1 MVENLGR
8 KTLLIVF
15 LLIGAVLSMVL
26 PEQPFRR
33 GLDLAGGSR
42 LVYFVDWDKA
52 LAEGKISAAEHADQ
66 ATLLKDMIG
75 IIRNR
80 VDPIGTLEASFSA
93 QGDNRI
99 VIEIPSTANVTGT
112 ETEGTLLEDITG
124 SQSSLSIVDD
134 DPQTL
139 AGFPQSGAIIAIGS
153 EHMKYASRQG
163 NLLLDVKRGVDGT
176 KARSHSAGDLIELKN
191 DDPVRSLIENPGS
204 MKLYIAAEPGD
215 FPPGTDMTSEATA
228 AEAWRE
234 ANPGAP
240 ISTYN
245 QGLAKRPG
253 LELLRAFPR
262 RVIDSKGQSQE
273 GPGQLVLLWDQ
284 KEAWTFRGEDLKN
297 INKSQDQLG
306 YPAVA
311 LTMKTAKEFDFGDFT
326 GANKGKGMAIV
337 LNDVI
342 VTLANIKNRLPGS
355 FIIEGGTGGF
365 TNAEVEEMVRVL
377 RSGSLI
383 MKPEIEQAEK
393 VGAKLGDESVRT
405 GFLSAALG
413 LLLVLVFMMLYYR
426 KLGIFA
432 AISLMA
438 ALVMLMGAMAFT
450 QATLTL
456 PGVAGIILTVGMAV
470 DANILIYERIREE
483 ILRGRKLP
491 QACETGFSKAF
502 VTIIDANLT
511 TFITAFVLF
520 QIGTGP
526 VKGFATTL
534 MIGIVTSVFSALVI
548 TRVLVHVSLTKG
560 TTQFNMTQ
568 AIKETSIGF
577 MGRAKVAIAGSIV
590 LIIAG
595 LALLFSEPASRVMSI
610 DFVGGLTVTVRTEEP
625 QATDTIREKIAGI
638 EGDIGESAEVV
649 ALRASGNEA
658 AGYRS
663 FRITYK
669 SLVDVSQDQEAGAE
683 STGQD
688 DIREALTGLL
698 QRGPVEAAF
707 VDGSVVKGR
716 LYFEEAH
723 ASTDLQALLGEGGF
737 GTVSVTPITGFD
749 GAYEFNTSTSPT
761 QNEAQLYA
769 AVANL
774 FNNRKDSSD
783 AFYRLAEPMP
793 EVSIVGAQVVGELRD
808 KAILAILVSLF
819 AVVMYI
825 RARFAEYSYGFAAV
839 AALIHDVLM
848 TLGAMAV
855 ATEFGIFHAELSLPM
870 IAAFLTIIGYSLN
883 DTIVVFDRI
892 RENRPRMNGPL
903 SEVLDTSIN
912 QTLSR
917 TLLTSVTTFIAVAI
931 LLGFNYGSGSVLEG
945 FAFALCFGVIVGTY
959 SSIFIASP
967 VLLFLEDRGE
977 KKKRAAHGAKAAT
990 SAGSSS

>member
-8 KTLLIVF
+8 KTLLIVS
-15 LLIGAVLSMVL
+15 LLIVAVLSMVL

-33 GLDLAGGSR
+33 GLDLAGGTR

-93 QGDNRI
+93 QGANRI

-134 DPQTL
+134 DPQVL
-139 AGFPQSGAIIAIGS
+139 AGFPQSGAIIAIGA

-163 NLLLDVKRGVDGT
+163 NILLDVKRGVDGT
-176 KARSHSAGDLIELKN
+176 KARSHSAGELVELKN

-234 ANPGAP
+234 ANPGVP
-240 ISTYN
+240 ISIYN
-245 QGLAKRPG
+245 QELATRPG

-262 RVIDSKGQSQE
+262 RVIDSKGQSSE

-426 KLGIFA
+426 KLGVFA

-534 MIGIVTSVFSALVI
+534 MIGIVTSVFAALVI

-560 TTQFNMTQ
+560 TTQFNMAQ
-568 AIKETSIGF
+568 AVKETHIGF

-590 LIIAG
+590 LIVAG

-625 QATDTIREKIAGI
+625 QATDTIRERIAAI
-638 EGDIGESAEVV
+638 EGDIGQSSEVV
-649 ALRASGNEA
+649 ALRASGSEET
-658 AGYRS
+658 GYRS

-669 SLVDVSQDQEAGAE
+669 SLVDVTQEQEAGAE

-698 QRGPVEAAF
+698 QRGPVEVAL
-707 VDGSVVKGR
+707 VDGTVNGR

-723 ASTDLQALLGEGGF
+723 ASADLQALLAEGGF
-737 GTVSVTPITGFD
+737 GTVSVTPVAGFD
-749 GAYEFNTSTSPT
+749 GAYEFSTSTSPT
-761 QNEAQLYA
+761 QNDAQLYA

-793 EVSIVGAQVVGELRD
+793 EVSVVGAQVVGELRD

-892 RENRPRMNGPL
+892 RENRPRMSGPL
-903 SEVLDTSIN
+903 AGVLDASIN

-917 TLLTSVTTFIAVAI
+917 TLLTSATTFIAVAI
-931 LLGFNYGSGSVLEG
+931 LLAFNYGSGSVLEG

-967 VLLFLEDRGE
+967 VLLFFEDRGE
-977 KKKRAAHGAKAAT
+977 KKKREAQGAKAAT